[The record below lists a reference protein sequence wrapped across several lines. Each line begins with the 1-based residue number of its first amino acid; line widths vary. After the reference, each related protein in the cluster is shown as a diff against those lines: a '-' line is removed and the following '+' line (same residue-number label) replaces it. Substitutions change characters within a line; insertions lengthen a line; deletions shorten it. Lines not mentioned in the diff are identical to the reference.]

1 VQANVRKCFD
11 NIHHLRLGDPPQ
23 TSGGAVATVSG
34 LPIDAMVSLT
44 TRWPVTHV
52 CVRPE
57 GDCGGSLR
65 LLLSGVVGCISCVS
79 AVLLVSP

>member
-1 VQANVRKCFD
+1 MQLLARSKDIAIVQANVRKCFD

-44 TRWPVTHV
+44 TRWPVPH
-52 CVRPE
+52 
-57 GDCGGSLR
+57 GLR
-65 LLLSGVVGCISCVS
+65 APQYQGREIYVS
-79 AVLLVSP
+79 TVLLVSP